1 MQMGFLAG
9 PRHPGCVACRG
20 SWAAWMLRPDM
31 RGRCPEARSEGLQ
44 GARVVGLLGVPCPLQ
59 LGALP
64 FLRGPVSVE

>member
-1 MQMGFLAG
+1 MGFLAG

-20 SWAAWMLRPDM
+20 PAAFDAGNDM
-31 RGRCPEARSEGLQ
+31 RGGALRPGEEGFLT